1 MLCDVELQ
9 GGEAESIGIP
19 CHRSVLSVHSRYFRT
34 MFLTGMKESAQPIIQ
49 LHNISHPVLSQLIDF
64 FYMTDIVVTEDSVQ
78 PILVAAA
85 FLSIPA
91 VEEACW
97 KFMEDRLNASNCLML
112 YCFADSD
119 AHKNL
124 AVAAKAKA
132 ITLQHFADIAQGPDF
147 LEVPKKTVGYALPA
161 NGLGFGGETDCSK
174 MEQCTS
180 RVTDLICCD
189 SLCVA
194 QGRRCT
200 AGHRAVAASRFPAT
214 TLAVLGDA
222 AIYCIRSHIL
232 NHRVIRPTYLGP
244 QGSDDYLLACVNAF
258 TDYSEKA
265 PRPSGYLQALP
276 GYTSQASSRYT
287 ARKSYCKKATKK

>member
-147 LEVPKKTVGYALPA
+147 LEVPKKTV
-161 NGLGFGGETDCSK
+161 
-174 MEQCTS
+174 
-180 RVTDLICCD
+180 TDLICCD

-232 NHRVIRPTYLGP
+232 NHRVCPSEYSIRPTYLGP

>member
-232 NHRVIRPTYLGP
+232 NHRVCMSERIQYSAHLSRP
-244 QGSDDYLLACVNAF
+244 
-258 TDYSEKA
+258 
-265 PRPSGYLQALP
+265 
-276 GYTSQASSRYT
+276 
-287 ARKSYCKKATKK
+287 ARQR